1 MRTTSRYLNQRQLGA
16 VSRIG
21 NILVPA
27 GDGFPSFSESGSL
40 YNIDVMLAPTP
51 KADLQSL
58 KIVLSLLSFLP
69 DSALH
74 WLLKK
79 LQSADAMPAWSDM
92 LASQLRLLLFG
103 LKGIVFTL
111 YYSGQGDPYHPNNV
125 YEVMDYQVSCSP
137 KSNNKKESTH
147 E

>member
-1 MRTTSRYLNQRQLGA
+1 MRTTSCYLNQRQLNT

-27 GDGFPSFSESGSL
+27 GNGFPAFSESGCL

-79 LQSADAMPAWSDM
+79 LQSADAMPAWSDI

-111 YYSGQGDPYHPNNV
+111 YYSGQGDPYHSNTI
-125 YEVMDYQVSCSP
+125 YEVIGYQVSCSP
-137 KSNNKKESTH
+137 KSNNKKEIIN